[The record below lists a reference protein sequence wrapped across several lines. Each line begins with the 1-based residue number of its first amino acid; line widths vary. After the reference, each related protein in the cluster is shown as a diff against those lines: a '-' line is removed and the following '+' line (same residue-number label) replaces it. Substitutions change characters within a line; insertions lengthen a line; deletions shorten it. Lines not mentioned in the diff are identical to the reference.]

1 MKSDRFGGKSA
12 LIAILTLLF
21 LVNVNLTGCSKTDRY
36 PKNRKGQKE
45 FVDEHPPQSKKGPE
59 PDSILFDPVPYN
71 PDIVRDQELKILG
84 FELPAVIVT
93 GNEVQFSVTIK
104 TSDNKKERVTLKGYT
119 EQDTRYGTGLFRA
132 ILQDMSPNT
141 EGKQRLKA
149 IAVCLDGAICQ
160 SMFVDVRYM
169 INGVERRRQFSHIV
183 EAPTPPANPND
194 DDEIPDHGKFDPN
207 DPNNSYTGHLGE
219 FVGIE
224 PFDRGEFLGD
234 LMDRRI
240 GELNIPRYNETQI
253 PIVTLPKEFIPELL
267 PKTEEPGP
275 NTPNI
280 NPNTQPSQQQQQPP
294 QQQQPDPVYDYPRPQ
309 DTQSQS
315 RPPEENPRSEESLPI
330 QPVSPKPNPVRR
342 VPSPTE
348 MPDSDIYPEGYS
360 RPQHQHT
367 QPAPQKPVVKPPVV
381 QPQPKPQ
388 EQKQEQPA
396 PPELPF
402 RPVKP
407 APPAQ
412 EPQKK
417 EVPPP
422 QPPPKVTAPTQ
433 PSQSKPPEMR
443 GELAG
448 PRPQIQNPI
457 AVLSGLPTLV
467 LNLLTGGKAEGYY
480 GFIRETDVNNRPPRP
495 GRLID
500 ASEQAMEG
508 IGFRRAPF
516 PQSQLFRFGT
526 GLVVDVLTESAQEF
540 RRLKGYENNVMF
552 INHISKREG
561 GSNSG
566 HGSHQNGLDVD
577 IAYLNEVTATTFE
590 DQTANVRSGKFDYKR
605 NFLYWAMMINTGY
618 MHVVFVSAE
627 IKRGFCVWAKQNNL
641 LASGAEVLRRLS
653 IESGHHNHFHMRMKC
668 SPHYPTCQN
677 QRDLIP
683 KGKTGC
689 EAFGIQ

>member
-1 MKSDRFGGKSA
+1 M
-12 LIAILTLLF
+12 LTLLF

-45 FVDEHPPQSKKGPE
+45 FADEHPPESKKGPE
-59 PDSILFDPVPYN
+59 PDSILFEPVPYN
-71 PDIVRDQELKILG
+71 PDTVRDQELKILG
-84 FELPAVIVT
+84 FELPAVVVT
-93 GNEVQFSVTIK
+93 GNEVQFSVTIR

-132 ILQDMSPNT
+132 ILQDTSPNT

-149 IAVCLDGAICQ
+149 IAVCLDGAVCQ

-183 EAPTPPANPND
+183 EATTPPANPNE
-194 DDEIPDHGKFDPN
+194 DDEIPDHGKYDPN

-219 FVGIE
+219 FVGVE

-240 GELNIPRYNETQI
+240 GGLNIPRYNETQV

-267 PKTEEPGP
+267 PKTEEPGVNMP
-275 NTPNI
+275 NV
-280 NPNTQPSQQQQQPP
+280 NPNTQPQQQAPPSQSQP
-294 QQQQPDPVYDYPRPQ
+294 QQQDPVYDYPQPTQPTPQ
-309 DTQSQS
+309 EE
-315 RPPEENPRSEESLPI
+315 PPRQEEPKRQEENLPV
-330 QPVSPKPNPVRR
+330 QPVPHKPRPGYRT
-342 VPSPTE
+342 PTPME
-348 MPDSDIYPEGYS
+348 MPDSDIYPEGYK
-360 RPQHQHT
+360 RP
-367 QPAPQKPVVKPPVV
+367 QPAPQQQRPVVKPQPKQEIPIQPTKPTPVAP
-381 QPQPKPQ
+381 QPQKPEAPLPSPKMTT
-388 EQKQEQPA
+388 
-396 PPELPF
+396 
-402 RPVKP
+402 PVN
-407 APPAQ
+407 
-412 EPQKK
+412 
-417 EVPPP
+417 PPP
-422 QPPPKVTAPTQ
+422 PPPKII
-433 PSQSKPPEMR
+433 PPEMR

-457 AVLSGLPTLV
+457 AVLSGLPNLV
-467 LNLLTGGKAEGYY
+467 LNLVTGGKADGYY

-508 IGFRRAPF
+508 IGFKRAPF
-516 PQSQLFRFGT
+516 PQSQLYRFGT
-526 GLVVDVLTESAQEF
+526 GLVVDVLSESAQEF

-590 DQTANVRSGKFDYKR
+590 DQTANVRASKFDYKR

-641 LASGAEVLRRLS
+641 LTSGAEVLRRLS